1 MTRAQSM
8 SDHGLP
14 ALVSGLGERLRGG
27 GPAGPPAPLPGG
39 IDLAFGLTRFEAE
52 VLLLCAGMEI
62 DPGFHALVAG
72 LEGDAAPTVGFAL
85 ARLAE
90 PDWTS
95 FAPSAPLRYWRLVE
109 LHPGAGLAQS
119 RMRLDETL
127 LHALLG
133 TPALDE
139 RLVPLLRPVDPVG
152 VLAPSHAGPADEVAA
167 MLAGAAPPLVQ
178 LVGPEGAGQAEI
190 AAAAAARLGLALEC
204 LPARNLPASPE
215 AREELALRWRRHA
228 LLTGAALLLD
238 AGEAGED
245 AQRALAGLL
254 AALAAGGA
262 MPCPVIVAAVQPLPI
277 PPGLAAARFDVA
289 RPRPVEQAALW
300 RAALGARAQSLGTA
314 IDEAAA
320 RYEFGPGAIRAIAS
334 QAPQDGAALGRACR
348 RHLRHA
354 LDDLAT
360 RIEPRA
366 GFGDLVLP
374 PPIEAQLRLVLAQAR
389 GRLRVLD
396 EWGFGARYGRG
407 LGIAAL
413 FAGPSGT
420 GKTLAAEVLARAME
434 LDLFRVDLSRVVSKY
449 IGETERNLRRVF
461 DAAEAG
467 QAMLLFD
474 EADAL
479 FGKRT
484 EVKDSHDRYA
494 NIEVSYLLQRME
506 EHRGLS
512 VLTTNMREAI
522 DIAFLRRLRF
532 VVEFPFPDAAERA
545 RIWARMFPRA
555 APTVGLDMARL
566 AQLNLSGGHI
576 RNIALGAAYLAADA
590 GQAICMAHLRAAAL
604 AEFAKLER
612 PPTQAELAG
621 W

>member
-1 MTRAQSM
+1 MTRAPPVAER
-8 SDHGLP
+8 GLAP
-14 ALVSGLGERLRGG
+14 LLAALGERLRGG
-27 GPAGPPAPLPGG
+27 LPPGPPVPLPGG

-52 VLLLCAGMEI
+52 VVLLCAGMEL

-72 LEGDAAPTVGFAL
+72 MEGEAAPSVGFAL

-90 PDWTS
+90 PDWAS
-95 FAPSAPLRYWRLVE
+95 FAPAAPLRYWRLVA
-109 LHPGAGLAQS
+109 LQPGAGLAQS
-119 RMRLDETL
+119 RMRLDETV

-133 TPALDE
+133 NAALDE
-139 RLVPLLRPVDPVG
+139 RLMPLLRPVEAAG
-152 VLAPSHAGPADEVAA
+152 ELAPSHAALAGEVAG
-167 MLAGAAPPLVQ
+167 MLGAAAPPLVQ

-190 AAAAAARLGLALEC
+190 AAAAAGRLGLVLEG
-204 LPARNLPASPE
+204 LPARNVPAGAE

-228 LLTGAALLLD
+228 LLTGAVLLL
-238 AGEAGED
+238 EAG
-245 AQRALAGLL
+245 AGGEEVGALL
-254 AALAAGGA
+254 AALAVGGA
-262 MPCPVIVAAVQPLPI
+262 MPCPVVVACGQPLPV
-277 PPGLAAARFDVA
+277 PPGLAVAKLDVA
-289 RPRPVEQAALW
+289 RPLPGEQAGLW
-300 RAALGARAQSLGTA
+300 RAALGARVPGM
-314 IDEAAA
+314 AAGIGEVSA
-320 RYEFGPGAIRAIAS
+320 RYAFGPGAIRAIAA
-334 QAPQDGAALGRACR
+334 QGPADAAALGRACR

-354 LDDLAT
+354 MDDLAT

-366 GFGDLVLP
+366 GFADLVLP
-374 PPIEAQLRLVLAQAR
+374 PAVEAQLRLVLGQAR

-420 GKTLAAEVLARAME
+420 GKTLAAEVLAGALE

-449 IGETERNLRRVF
+449 IGETERNLGRVF

-467 QAMLLFD
+467 QAVLLFD

-522 DIAFLRRLRF
+522 DAAFLRRLRF

-545 RIWARMFPRA
+545 RIWARMFPPG
-555 APTVGLDMARL
+555 APVEALEPGRL
-566 AQLNLSGGHI
+566 AQLNLPGGHI
-576 RNIALGAAYLAADA
+576 RNIALGAAYLAA
-590 GQAICMAHLRAAAL
+590 GEGRAIGMGHLRAAAL
-604 AEFAKLER
+604 AELAKLER
-612 PPTQAELAG
+612 PATQAELAG

>member
-1 MTRAQSM
+1 MTRLDHPAQ
-8 SDHGLP
+8 GLLP
-14 ALVSGLGERLRGG
+14 LLAALGERLRSAA
-27 GPAGPPAPLPGG
+27 PPGPPAPLPGG

-52 VLLLCAGMEI
+52 VLLLCAGMEL
-62 DPGFHALVAG
+62 DPAFHAQVAALDG
-72 LEGDAAPTVGFAL
+72 GANAPTVAFAL
-85 ARLAE
+85 AHLAE
-90 PDWTS
+90 PDWSS
-95 FAPSAPLRYWRLVE
+95 FAPSAPLRYWRLIE
-109 LHPGAGLAQS
+109 LHPGPGLAQS
-119 RMRLDETL
+119 RLRLDETV

-133 TPALDE
+133 TPVLDE
-139 RLVPLLRPVDPVG
+139 RLMPLLRPLDAALP
-152 VLAPSHAGPADEVAA
+152 LAPSHEAVAA
-167 MLAGAAPPLVQ
+167 EIAPLLAAATPPLVQ
-178 LVGPEGAGQAEI
+178 LVGPAGAGQAEI

-204 LPARNLPASPE
+204 LPARNLPASVE

-228 LLTGAALLLD
+228 LLTDAALLL
-238 AGEAGED
+238 AED
-245 AQRALAGLL
+245 GDEEPRALAGFL
-254 AALAAGGA
+254 AALAIGGA
-262 MPCPVIVAAVQPLPI
+262 MPCPVIVATSQPLPT
-277 PPGLAAARFDVA
+277 PPGLAAAKLDIA

-300 RAALGARAQSLGTA
+300 HDALGPLAPTLADGIAET
-314 IDEAAA
+314 AA
-320 RYEFGPGAIRAIAS
+320 RYEFGPGAIRAIAA
-334 QAPQDGAALGRACR
+334 QAPPDGPALRRACR

-360 RIEPRA
+360 RIAPRA
-366 GFGDLVLP
+366 TFADLVVP
-374 PPIEAQLRLVLAQAR
+374 PPIEAQLRLILAQAR

-396 EWGFGARYGRG
+396 EWGFGTRYARG
-407 LGIAAL
+407 LGIGAL

-420 GKTLAAEVLARAME
+420 GKSLTAEVLAGALE

-467 QAMLLFD
+467 QAVLLFD

-494 NIEVSYLLQRME
+494 NIEVSYLLSRME
-506 EHRGLS
+506 EHRGLAI
-512 VLTTNMREAI
+512 LTTNMREAI
-522 DIAFLRRLRF
+522 DVAFLRRLRF

-545 RIWARMFPRA
+545 RIWARMFPPE
-555 APTVGLDMARL
+555 APTHQLDMARL
-566 AQLNLSGGHI
+566 AQLNLPGGHI
-576 RNIALGAAYLAADA
+576 RNIALGAAYLAADGNA
-590 GQAICMAHLRAAAL
+590 AIGMAHLRTAAL